1 MLYLLPMKYSVIFLL
16 LFLMILPGFY
26 QAGAVGTEW
35 KTVSSMMEKA
45 KEEGAEMAL
54 QDNRHAEEGLRA
66 AKKAAGTFYSPDF
79 KERIQ
84 CEQKRLEEEVFGDY
98 IASWKKKEKSADGQS
113 RQTGALADSEQ
124 VYLFFSSSMPDE
136 TVHAYLSVIADAGEP
151 KVIPVMR
158 GFVGGMADIQASTE
172 YFRRILKQDL
182 SCQDTREPCPRY
194 QLEIKLKSPLFAQY
208 GITRVP
214 SVVYE
219 NQGKGFLVQGD
230 AGFDYLLELINR
242 EAKSSTLDNI
252 INKIRNPRH

>member
-1 MLYLLPMKYSVIFLL
+1 MKYFVIVIL

-26 QAGAVGTEW
+26 QTGAEGTER
-35 KTVSSMMEKA
+35 KTVSAILEKA
-45 KEEGAEMAL
+45 KEDGAEMTL
-54 QDNRHAEEGLRA
+54 PDNRHAEKGLRA

-79 KERIQ
+79 QERIQ
-84 CEQKRLEEEVFGDY
+84 CEQTRLEEEVFSDY
-98 IASWKKKEKSADGQS
+98 IAAWKKKEKSAGDQS
-113 RQTGALADSEQ
+113 RQTGGFADSEQ

-136 TVHAYLSVIADAGEP
+136 TVHAYLSAIADAGES

-158 GFVGGMADIQASTE
+158 GFVGGMANIQASTE
-172 YFRRILKQDL
+172 YFRRILKKDL
-182 SCQDTREPCPRY
+182 SCQNEREPCQRY

-219 NQGKGFLVQGD
+219 SQGQGFLVQGD

-242 EAKSSTLDNI
+242 EAKSSTLDNL

>member
-1 MLYLLPMKYSVIFLL
+1 MKYAVIVSL

-26 QAGAVGTEW
+26 QTEAEGTER
-35 KTVSSMMEKA
+35 KTVSAMMEKA
-45 KEEGAEMAL
+45 KEDGEKMTL
-54 QDNRHAEEGLRA
+54 PDNRHAAEGLSA
-66 AKKAAGTFYSPDF
+66 AKKAAGTFYSPGF
-79 KERIQ
+79 QERIQ
-84 CEQKRLEEEVFGDY
+84 CEQERLEAEVFGDY
-98 IASWKKKEKSADGQS
+98 IAPWKKKEKSADGQS
-113 RQTGALADSEQ
+113 RQTEGLADTEQ

-136 TVHAYLSVIADAGEP
+136 TVHAYLSAIADAGEP

-158 GFVGGMADIQASTE
+158 GFVGGMADIQTSTE

-182 SCQDTREPCPRY
+182 SCRDTREPCPRY

-208 GITRVP
+208 GISRVP

-219 NQGKGFLVQGD
+219 NQGLGFLVQGD

-242 EAKSSTLDNI
+242 EAKSSALDNL

>member
-1 MLYLLPMKYSVIFLL
+1 MKYAVIVPL
-16 LFLMILPGFY
+16 LFLMILSGFY
-26 QAGAVGTEW
+26 QAVAEGTER
-35 KTVSSMMEKA
+35 KTLSAMMEKA
-45 KEEGAEMAL
+45 REDGEKMTL
-54 QDNRHAEEGLRA
+54 PDNRHAEKGLRA

-79 KERIQ
+79 QERIQ
-84 CEQKRLEEEVFGDY
+84 CEQERLEEEVFGDY

-113 RQTGALADSEQ
+113 RQTESLADSEQ

-136 TVHAYLSVIADAGEP
+136 TVHAYLSAISDAGEP
-151 KVIPVMR
+151 KVTPVMR

-182 SCQDTREPCPRY
+182 SCQDAGEPCPRY

-219 NQGKGFLVQGD
+219 NQGQGYLVQGD

-242 EAKSSTLDNI
+242 EANSQGLAKL
-252 INKIRNPRH
+252 IRKMRSGDERAE